1 MSYDLSYETC
11 GDRTISASSMLRFL
25 VSDNGR
31 TKSGR
36 GERMVPVPSQID
48 EIPELY
54 ELLGSRRY
62 SVYILREKV
71 EEIPVPARE

>member
-1 MSYDLSYETC
+1 
-11 GDRTISASSMLRFL
+11 
-25 VSDNGR
+25 
-31 TKSGR
+31 
-36 GERMVPVPSQID
+36 MVPVPSQID

-71 EEIPVPARE
+71 EENPGTGKGIAWICLG